1 MGFGSKFTSAI
12 AELAEHD
19 QPVAPIPRGKAPQR
33 TTSLTDPDGLDV
45 YTPPVDEMERY
56 WREFEINPFIR
67 KTINSFADEV
77 TEPGWWVEADSD
89 ETAQAMAHWLRQSAI
104 IDGEAGLDFTLLLK
118 KIVAQKHVR
127 GTVLVEHVPRSDSPT
142 GGTEVSSG
150 EEADLGEPETLDSL
164 QLLPPETMTTF
175 TMEGRSLLLGP
186 DDDPP
191 SGQADEVPEA
201 PASLHP
207 DSTGTTPAYVQ
218 YYGQSFL
225 NTEPVSFTRD
235 QITKLAQDADI
246 GEQYGTS
253 SIESVLPRVE
263 ALRKKLQDKDQAI
276 ENKAWPVWLFSFG
289 SDEDPWHPDEIEE
302 FMTAEDEDNYTPGT
316 KHGVQGDVGLNT
328 IGGDVP
334 DLESSVKYD
343 INHILTGLPMSR
355 FVTEFLQDSSDEA
368 TNIKDAHV
376 RREIRHERRE
386 LEYAFQKLLELKCDI
401 EGWDKAG
408 VKLHISPPEGEEP
421 ERVLNE
427 QGTTINYRS
436 DSADERRRQQAQGQG
451 NQLPSGGGSNSGDGT
466 GSGSTTSA
474 TDAGGETPSQTSA

>member
-33 TTSLTDPDGLDV
+33 ATSLNDPEGLDV
-45 YTPPVDEMERY
+45 YTPPIDEMDRY
-56 WREFEINPFIR
+56 WREFEIDPFIR

-77 TEPGWWVEADSD
+77 TEPGWWVEAESD
-89 ETAQAMAHWLRQSAI
+89 QTAQDMAHWLRQSAI
-104 IDGEAGLDFTLLLK
+104 IDGEAGLDLTLLLK

-142 GGTEVSSG
+142 GGTDVSSG
-150 EEADLGEPETLDSL
+150 DGADLGEPETLDSL
-164 QLLPPETMTTF
+164 QLLPPETVTTF

-186 DDDPP
+186 DDDSP
-191 SGQADEVPEA
+191 SGDNEIPEA

-207 DSTGTTPAYVQ
+207 ESTGTTPAYVQ
-218 YYGQSFL
+218 YYGQSFR
-225 NTEPVSFTRD
+225 NKDPVGFTRD

-253 SIESVLPRVE
+253 SIEGVLPRVQ
-263 ALRKKLQDKDQAI
+263 ALRKKLQDKDKAI
-276 ENKAWPVWLFSFG
+276 ENKAWPVWMFGFG
-289 SDEDPWHPDEIEE
+289 SEDDPWHPDEIEE
-302 FMTAEDEDNYTPGT
+302 FMTAESEDNYTPGT
-316 KHGVQGDVGLNT
+316 KHGVQGDVSLDT

-334 DLESSVKYD
+334 DLESSVAYD

-355 FVTEFLQDSSDEA
+355 FVTEFLGDIE
-368 TNIKDAHV
+368 TEPTKMKNTHV

-386 LEYAFQKLLELKCDI
+386 LEYAFQKVLDLKCDLQ
-401 EGWDKAG
+401 GWDKAG
-408 VKLHISPPEGEEP
+408 IKLHISPPEGEAP
-421 ERVLNE
+421 ERVLDE

-436 DSADERRRQQAQGQG
+436 DRADDERAQQAQGQG
-451 NQLPSGGGSNSGDGT
+451 NQRPSGSANEGT

-474 TDAGGETPSQTSA
+474 TDAGGETQAQPSA